1 MSFKDDLHKCNCKN
15 NHTAEYDTELNENT
29 YASDCVTKY
38 KCRVCGKVF
47 GNISDCVKHEYNCLQ
62 KQEEELKKA
71 HRQREF
77 EERKMKLATKKEELQ
92 TAKDEALIAWNN
104 YIDKKNKEATIQKEI
119 NELTFGKNNYKTI
132 EHLLDIFDI

>member
-47 GNISDCVKHEYNCLQ
+47 GNISDCVRHEYNCLQ
-62 KQEEELKKA
+62 RQEEELKKV
-71 HRQREF
+71 QQQKEF
-77 EERKMKLATKKEELQ
+77 EERQIKLTTKKTELKD
-92 TAKDEALIAWNN
+92 AKNETLEAWNN
-104 YIDKKNKEATIQKEI
+104 YIAKKNKEHAIQKEI
-119 NELTFGKNNYKTI
+119 NELEFGKENFDTIKTF
-132 EHLLDIFDI
+132 LDIFNL